1 MMSAQR
7 SSPSTP
13 LSRVILCL
21 FSIQGGLVMRHF
33 FAHQLHR
40 EIVLHILL
48 QLEVERLTD
57 TRCFYPFHFD
67 TLL

>member
-21 FSIQGGLVMRHF
+21 FSIQGGLVMRRF
-33 FAHQLHR
+33 FTHQLHR
-40 EIVLHILL
+40 VIMSHILL
-48 QLEVERLTD
+48 QLEVERLAD
-57 TRCFYPFHFD
+57 ARCLYPFHFD